1 MIPRRSDLEDLDR
14 EIRDHIEAET
24 HENVARGMS
33 EEEARTAAIRKFG
46 NVARVKENVRAVDSG
61 LARSAAAGCA

>member
-61 LARSAAAGCA
+61 LARSAAAGWA